1 MKADGS
7 EQILFEYVR
16 NEPFTLSGYVNLK
29 NMEDG
34 DKVTIR
40 EYIKMAIDDDFHL
53 YEEATYVNKQEK
65 PIIYIRK
72 LPALRGIRIT
82 LQQTEGIFK
91 YFPFEFFMGVTG

>member
-40 EYIKMAIDDDFHL
+40 EYIKMAIDDDS
-53 YEEATYVNKQEK
+53 TYM
-65 PIIYIRK
+65 RK
-72 LPALRGIRIT
+72 
-82 LQQTEGIFK
+82 K
-91 YFPFEFFMGVTG
+91 HM